1 MKGIPSIAFLRRIA
15 LCGGLAAALALTAC
29 GGGGGGGGTGTGPP
43 PPDPGA
49 STPGPGDAPLPTK
62 AQAARFLRQAT
73 FGATAAEIDRVAQVG
88 YARWL
93 DEQMALPPTL
103 HQPDVPYFTDPFTP
117 KLFGTLPVQSSFWRQ
132 AATAPDQLRQRLMF
146 ALSEIFVISV
156 GDMNVITYPRGVAS
170 YMDTLAAGSL
180 GNYRQ
185 LIEGVALHPMMG
197 LYLSHLGNRKEDAAS
212 GRVPDENF
220 AREVM
225 QLFSIGTEELNADGS
240 PRTDASGRSLETYGN
255 EDVIGL
261 ARVFTGWNYH
271 APSPTDEYFFADYGN
286 PFFFPAAADPERDIK
301 PMRFYPQH
309 HSSSEKRFLGTTIPA
324 NTDAPT
330 SLRIALDRL
339 ASHPNVG
346 PFIGRQLIQ
355 RLVSSNPSPAYVGR
369 VAAAFA
375 DNGAGVRG
383 DMKAVVRAVL
393 LDPEARADPA
403 PGSTRSGKLKEP
415 ILRISAWMRA
425 FNVRSTSGAW
435 AYYITGDPVT
445 TIGQTPLQSPSVFN
459 FFRPGYVPPQ
469 SEAGRAGMVVPE
481 MQITS
486 ETTVASYLNVVEST
500 VGYFG
505 TGFLLDLNTDYAA
518 EMALADDPSALIDRI
533 DLLLTAGA
541 MSPET
546 KALMREAIES
556 VPAGSLYYRENRAR
570 LAVLFAMASTDFL
583 VEK

>member
-1 MKGIPSIAFLRRIA
+1 MREMASIAFVRRVA
-15 LCGGLAAALALTAC
+15 SCVALAAALVLVAC
-29 GGGGGGGGTGTGPP
+29 GGGGGGGGTGAGPAP
-43 PPDPGA
+43 
-49 STPGPGDAPLPTK
+49 PGPSPSSPAPGDPLPTK

-73 FGATAAEIDRVAQVG
+73 FGATAAEIDRVAQIG

-93 DEQMALPPTL
+93 DEQMAQPATL
-103 HQPDVPYFTDPFTP
+103 HQPSVPYFTDPFTP

-156 GDMNVITYPRGVAS
+156 SDMNVITYPRGVAS

-185 LIEGVALHPMMG
+185 LLEGVALHPMMG

-225 QLFSIGTEELNADGS
+225 QLFSIGVEELNADGS
-240 PRTDASGRSLETYGN
+240 RRTDAAGRPLETYGN
-255 EDVIGL
+255 DDVIGL
-261 ARVFTGWNYH
+261 ARVFTGWNWH
-271 APSPTDEYFFADYGN
+271 APAPTDEYFFADFSN
-286 PFFFPAAADPERDIK
+286 PFFFPLAADPERDIR

-309 HSSSEKRFLGTTIPA
+309 HSTSEKRFLGTTIPA

-330 SLRIALDRL
+330 SLRLALDRL
-339 ASHPNVG
+339 AAHPNVG

-393 LDPEARADPA
+393 LDPEARADPV
-403 PGSTRSGKLKEP
+403 PGATRSGKLKEP
-415 ILRISAWMRA
+415 ILRITAWMRA
-425 FNVRSTSGAW
+425 FSVRSTSGDW
-435 AYYITGDPVT
+435 AYYFTNDPVT

-481 MQITS
+481 MQIAS
-486 ETTVASYLNVVEST
+486 ETTVASYLNVIEGT

-518 EMALADDPSALIDRI
+518 ELALADDPGALVDRI
-533 DLLLTAGA
+533 DLLLAAGA

-546 KALMREAIES
+546 KALMREAVES